1 MAKETSES
9 GPHCVLRFELLESGI
24 RLGIP
29 EIFCQLADFYPDG
42 ITFDAEGNL
51 LVTLCGGGTLVVVSP
66 TGQIVGSITTEGKGW
81 TNCVFGGD
89 DFQALYLIEDDLQA
103 LLSTRW
109 PIPGQRRYSLA
120 LVERI
125 AEQSIHGTP
134 LIFVCILTYDIYYWL
149 SGFCFAMEVIAEI
162 LNATLK
168 LCYILISI

>member
-1 MAKETSES
+1 M
-9 GPHCVLRFELLESGI
+9 LRFELLESGI

-29 EIFCQLADFYPDG
+29 EIFCRFADFYPDG
-42 ITFDAEGNL
+42 IAFDAEGNL
-51 LVTLCGGGTLVVVSP
+51 LVTFCGGGTLAVVSP
-66 TGQIVGSITTEGKGW
+66 TGRIVGSITTGGKGC